1 MQSVVEDVEEER
13 ENEGSPAN
21 SQWYQNSHGSYLMA
35 KSFIISYS
43 DDVPNF
49 GIYQD
54 HHRQAINEMSLYF
67 CLKMSQKRPDLKN
80 NYNGVVAEL
89 LYELWLMTLSRS
101 VRIHHV
107 LKINLVKAMY
117 IKYFQIK
124 NL

>member
-21 SQWYQNSHGSYLMA
+21 CKDNQNSHRSDLMA

-43 DDVPNF
+43 DDVSNC

-54 HHRQAINEMSLYF
+54 HHCQAIIEMSLYF

-89 LYELWLMTLSRS
+89 LYEL
-101 VRIHHV
+101 
-107 LKINLVKAMY
+107 
-117 IKYFQIK
+117 
-124 NL
+124 